1 MIKPDSLRDMLNKSV
16 DFVRKSP
23 ENLHVFIKDGK
34 VISTLGPSLS
44 FEYQYVMNILI
55 TDYSGDAN
63 LLIVPIL
70 YWLRKNQPDI
80 LTAESDGIRFEVDFL
95 NHQQQDIDI
104 SLRLTE
110 RVIASMKDGAIF
122 IQNIP
127 EPPPPINDEWAM
139 P

>member
-23 ENLHVFIKDGK
+23 ESLHVFIKDGK

-80 LTAESDGIRFEVDFL
+80 LTAESDGFRFEVDFL

-127 EPPPPINDEWAM
+127 EPPPPISDEWAM